1 MGERVV
7 TLNEALRV
15 LADFHTRDDAVTG
28 FVVET
33 HPRSFDASFWTQADY
48 IQAWK
53 LVRERL
59 HMQTE
64 PDRK

>member
-1 MGERVV
+1 MGSRVV
-7 TLNEALRV
+7 TINEALRV
-15 LADFHTRDDAVTG
+15 LADFHTRDDHVMG

-33 HPRSFDASFWTQADY
+33 HPCSFDVSFWSQADY

-53 LVRERL
+53 IVRERV

-64 PDRK
+64 PPTR